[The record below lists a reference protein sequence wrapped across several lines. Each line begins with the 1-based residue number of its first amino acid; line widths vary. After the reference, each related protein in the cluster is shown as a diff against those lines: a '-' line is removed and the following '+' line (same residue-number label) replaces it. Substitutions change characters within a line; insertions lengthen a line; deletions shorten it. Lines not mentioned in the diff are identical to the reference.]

1 MKNNVNASWGTES
14 MHTSF
19 VGHGVCERGLS
30 RHRPGKLCRAHKM
43 VTRPAAVNVHCLAFA
58 RIVGPDIT
66 VPIDA
71 PVSARYRRR
80 VRLWAVMLNSFSGVG
95 LEG

>member
-1 MKNNVNASWGTES
+1 MHSWGTES

-43 VTRPAAVNVHCLAFA
+43 VTHRPM
-58 RIVGPDIT
+58 
-66 VPIDA
+66 
-71 PVSARYRRR
+71 
-80 VRLWAVMLNSFSGVG
+80 RLRMFL
-95 LEG
+95 LYIC